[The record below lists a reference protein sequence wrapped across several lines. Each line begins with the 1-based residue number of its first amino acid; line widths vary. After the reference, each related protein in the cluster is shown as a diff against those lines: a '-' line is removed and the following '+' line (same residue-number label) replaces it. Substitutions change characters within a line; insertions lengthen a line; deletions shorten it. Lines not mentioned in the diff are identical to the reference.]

1 MLINVYRVQNPKQIV
16 NLDHIFVYSKIGLLI
31 QDSVFLYI
39 KKKQMIKQL
48 KIIKNQK
55 FNSHLNSNKIYIAL
69 KNNLIK
75 SII

>member
-39 KKKQMIKQL
+39 KKKQIIKQL

-55 FNSHLNSNKIYIAL
+55 FNSHLNRNKI
-69 KNNLIK
+69 
-75 SII
+75 

>member
-31 QDSVFLYI
+31 QDSVSLYI
-39 KKKQMIKQL
+39 KKKQIIKQL

>member
-31 QDSVFLYI
+31 QDSVSLYI
-39 KKKQMIKQL
+39 KKKQIIKQL
-48 KIIKNQK
+48 KIIKNKK

>member
-39 KKKQMIKQL
+39 KKKQIIKQL

>member
-1 MLINVYRVQNPKQIV
+1 MLINAYREQNPRQIV

-39 KKKQMIKQL
+39 KKKQIIKQL